1 MAASDQLLRMTDSPL
16 PSVGLGIPAGE
27 AEIPGSETALLES
40 IRAGDEGALAKLYDR
55 YSRLVYSVALRVLHD
70 PAKAEDVLQDVFLK
84 VWRQPE
90 GFVETQ
96 GHLGPWLA
104 VIARN
109 RSIDVLRGRQKNES
123 SSEGMDLVAP
133 DDMIQSIETSLLIGK
148 VKQAIR
154 LLPKEQRRAL
164 DMAFFRGM
172 THAEIVSLTGL
183 PLGTVKTRIRTALQF
198 LGRALRTSSPLAAQ
212 PNARM

>member
-1 MAASDQLLRMTDSPL
+1 MALPTHGVDRLTDAKKAE
-16 PSVGLGIPAGE
+16 VLGN
-27 AEIPGSETALLES
+27 ETALLES
-40 IRAGDEGALAKLYDR
+40 ICAGDEGALAKLYDS

-70 PAKAEDVLQDVFLK
+70 PAKAEDVVQDVFLK
-84 VWRQPE
+84 VWRKPE
-90 GFVETQ
+90 SFVETQ

-109 RSIDVLRGRQKNES
+109 RSIDVLRGRRKNES
-123 SSEGMDLVAP
+123 SCEEMEFVAP
-133 DDMIQSIETSLLIGK
+133 GDQIHSIETSLMIGK

-154 LLPKEQRRAL
+154 LLPKEQRRTL

-172 THAEIVSLTGL
+172 THAEIVSMTGL

-198 LGRALRTSSPLAAQ
+198 LGRTLRT
-212 PNARM
+212 PNRMVATGNASL